1 MSTRILMPPLGC
13 ACIQSPNRF
22 RTASC
27 VVPYGL
33 LVPGNPIVVVGTVLA
48 PSRKSGLS
56 LLIVLRYSMFFI
68 IFGRSYPLVNV
79 AGANRRALS
88 FFGVHFND
96 YMLP

>member
-1 MSTRILMPPLGC
+1 
-13 ACIQSPNRF
+13 
-22 RTASC
+22 
-27 VVPYGL
+27 
-33 LVPGNPIVVVGTVLA
+33 
-48 PSRKSGLS
+48 
-56 LLIVLRYSMFFI
+56 MFFI